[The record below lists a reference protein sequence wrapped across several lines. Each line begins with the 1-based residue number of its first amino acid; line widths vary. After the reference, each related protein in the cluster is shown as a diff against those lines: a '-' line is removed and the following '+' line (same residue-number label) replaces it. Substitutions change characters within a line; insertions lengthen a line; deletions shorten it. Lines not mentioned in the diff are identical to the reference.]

1 MQPKKPVLAALYNI
15 KKQKLQLQL
24 QYKFNHMKETIP
36 NPPQVRLTWLAL
48 IALFF
53 MASCA
58 SVKNTVYFQDLPIDS
73 VRVVKEAAAFTE
85 PVIQADDILSVTIQT
100 IDPTTAAVAN
110 QAVAVQ
116 AVGASSATSLGNQLI
131 SGFLVDRDGYI
142 HMALIGKV
150 DVKGL
155 TTYQARE
162 RITSLATQYYKDP
175 TVQVRFANY
184 KITVLGEVA
193 RPATYTVPNEKVSI
207 LDALGMAGDLTI
219 YGKRENVLL
228 VREQNGAKELIRLNL
243 NDSKLFQSP
252 HFYLRQND
260 VLYVEPG
267 KAKAAA
273 NNAARTQTFAIIGSV
288 LSLLIVA
295 VTRL

>member
-1 MQPKKPVLAALYNI
+1 MNPK
-15 KKQKLQLQL
+15 
-24 QYKFNHMKETIP
+24 
-36 NPPQVRLTWLAL
+36 PPQVRITWLAL

-85 PVIQADDILSVTIQT
+85 PVIQADDLLSVTIQT

-110 QAVAVQ
+110 QAVAIQ
-116 AVGASSATSLGNQLI
+116 AVGASSATMTGNQVI
-131 SGFLVDRDGYI
+131 SGFLVDKDGFI

-193 RPATYTVPNEKVSI
+193 RPATYTVPNEKVSV
-207 LDALGMAGDLTI
+207 LDALGLAGDMTI

-228 VREQNGAKELIRLNL
+228 VREQNGAKELVRLNL
-243 NDSKLFQSP
+243 NDTQLFQSP
-252 HFYLRQND
+252 YFYLRQND

-273 NNAARTQTFAIIGSV
+273 NNAYRTQMFAAIGAA

-295 VTRL
+295 FTRL